1 MRSVASNGMSA
12 QYATPW
18 HAIPKEEIALRL
30 QTDLKRGL
38 SESEALR
45 RLEKYGPN
53 GIVEQKKETLFAK
66 IFAQFKNPLILI
78 LFFAGVVTLF
88 IGTLVDFTV
97 IAIAV
102 FINAAIGIFQ
112 ENRADKAFAKLTES
126 QIFSAIVVR
135 DEKRRVVSA
144 TDIAPGDIIIL
155 ESGMT
160 VPADCRIL
168 ATKNISIQEAPLTGE
183 WLPIS
188 KKIAPVPPKTALSER
203 RNMAWKGTLVASGL
217 ATAVV
222 IQTGMK
228 TEFGAI
234 AKALSSA
241 KSGPTPLERSMRH
254 LARFMAYVA
263 LAVLLIIFIAG
274 VWRGQP
280 ISEMFLLSVALAVA
294 VVPEGLPSAVTV
306 VLAFGMESILK
317 KRGLVKNLL
326 AAETLGSTTVILT
339 DKTGTLTEARM
350 RLKSITTFSSIL
362 YDTFDSKRKK
372 DERDVLDM
380 AIVSTGAF
388 IEGDQNR
395 AAAHIKEEEVYGTPV
410 ERAILIAG
418 LYYGIT
424 PTLLAKNMPVID
436 TLEFQSE
443 NRFSAAIVKQK
454 DGVSRRIYATGA
466 PELLLKKSFLF
477 YKNGHAAV
485 ITPDIRQ
492 TLETQLKKMSEA
504 GFRILAVGY
513 AETSHQSFP
522 KDARSSA
529 NGAEALLERFVFGG
543 FFAFYDPI
551 RGDVKKSI
559 AEAEKAGARVI
570 MVTGDQAATARQI
583 AEETGIDG
591 REGIILGDEIDS
603 LADEELEQRL
613 EHSNVLA
620 RFLPHQKLRIIEL
633 LKKKGEVVAMTGD
646 GINDAPA
653 LRAAHIGIALG
664 SGTDVAKEASDMVLL
679 DDSFS
684 IITHAIEEGRRILD
698 NLKKIT
704 IYLLSTN
711 FSEIFVIVISLLIGA
726 PLPILP
732 AQILWT
738 NIIEEGF
745 MNFAFAFEPAE
756 PDLMARNPRASH
768 MKSILTSRIRK
779 MILLMGFVTG
789 SYLVM
794 LYMLLLAFSFPI
806 AEIRTLI
813 FAAVSIDS
821 IFFAFSLKDLA
832 LPIWRINLFNNRYLL
847 GAFSFSI
854 SALFA
859 ALFFPPLQKL
869 LSIVPL
875 SLLDISFILSVGLLN
890 LLTIEMLKYRLFWK
904 HPHHAHESAL

>member
-1 MRSVASNGMSA
+1 MKSQNAEL
-12 QYATPW
+12 W
-18 HAIPKEEIALRL
+18 HAIQKEEIALLL
-30 QTDLKRGL
+30 QTDLRRGL
-38 SESEALR
+38 TENEALR
-45 RLEKYGPN
+45 RLKKYGPN
-53 GIVEQKKETLFAK
+53 GIVEQKKETLLAK
-66 IFAQFKNPLILI
+66 IIAQFKNPLLLI
-78 LFFAGVVTLF
+78 LFFAGIATLF
-88 IGTLVDFTV
+88 LGTLIDFTV

-112 ENRADKAFAKLTES
+112 ETRADKAFAKLTES
-126 QIFSAIVVR
+126 QMYSAIVVR

-144 TDIAPGDIIIL
+144 VDIVPGDIIIL

-183 WLPIS
+183 WLPVS
-188 KKIAPVPPKTALSER
+188 KKIAPMPPKTALSER

-222 IQTGMK
+222 IKTGMR

-234 AKALSSA
+234 AKALAYA

-254 LARFMAYVA
+254 VARFMAYVA
-263 LAVLLIIFIAG
+263 LAILFIIFVAG
-274 VWRGQP
+274 IWRGQP
-280 ISEMFLLSVALAVA
+280 ISEMLLLSVALAVA

-317 KRGLVKNLL
+317 RRGLVKNLL
-326 AAETLGSTTVILT
+326 AAETLGSTTVILS

-350 RLKSITTFSSIL
+350 RLKSITTYSSIL
-362 YDTFDSKRKK
+362 LDSFDVKRKK
-372 DERDVLDM
+372 DERDILDM
-380 AIVSTGAF
+380 AIISTGAF
-388 IEGDQNR
+388 IQGDPHR
-395 AAAHIKEEEVYGTPV
+395 AAAHIREEEVYGTPV
-410 ERAILIAG
+410 ERAILITG

-424 PTLLAKNMPVID
+424 PALLAKNMSVAD

-443 NRFSAAIVKQK
+443 NRFSASLVKQK
-454 DGVSRRIYATGA
+454 DGVERRIYATGA
-466 PELLLKKSFLF
+466 PELFLKKSALV
-477 YKNGHAAV
+477 YKNGHAALM
-485 ITPDIRQ
+485 TPDILHA
-492 TLETQLKKMSEA
+492 LETQFKKLSEA

-513 AETSHQSFP
+513 AETNHSVFP
-522 KDARSSA
+522 KEVRTNASA
-529 NGAEALLERFVFGG
+529 AEALLERFVFGG

-551 RGDVKKSI
+551 RGDVKEAI
-559 AEAEKAGARVI
+559 AMVQKAGARII
-570 MVTGDQAATARQI
+570 MVTGDQAVTARQI

-591 REGIILGDEIDS
+591 REGVILGDEIDI
-603 LADEELEQRL
+603 LTDEELDRRL

-664 SGTDVAKEASDMVLL
+664 SGTDVAKEAADMVLL
-679 DDSFS
+679 DDGFS
-684 IITHAIEEGRRILD
+684 IIAHAIEEGRRILD

-711 FSEIFVIVISLLIGA
+711 FSEIFVIIVSLFIGA

-738 NIIEEGF
+738 NIIGEGF

-756 PDLMARNPRASH
+756 PDLMTRNPRASH

-779 MILLMGFVTG
+779 MILMMGFVTG
-789 SYLVM
+789 SYLTV
-794 LYMLLLAFSFPI
+794 LYMLLIAFAFPI

-813 FAAVSIDS
+813 FAAVSISS

-847 GAFSFSI
+847 GAFAFSI

-869 LSIVPL
+869 LSIVSL
-875 SLLDISFILSVGLLN
+875 SGLDAVFILSIGLLN
-890 LLTIEMLKYRLFWK
+890 LFTIEILKYKLFWK
-904 HPHHAHESAL
+904 HTRPAGAI